1 MCLEVRSMNMQ
12 AMLAQAKK
20 MQKELQKKL
29 DEFYRKEFEIDYK
42 NKAIIVH
49 IYGNGQIKDLQINST
64 LIDPQDPITLQE
76 MIVEAINEAT
86 KAMKDEI
93 DKIQASMDPSGI
105 GGIF

>member
-1 MCLEVRSMNMQ
+1 MNMQ

-29 DEFYRKEFEIDYK
+29 DEFYQKEFEIDYK